1 MKAQVCTTH
10 DKSQCSNVKNVLINP
25 MLRFNFE
32 QMNSFEIQS
41 ESKTPA
47 VRRVNYRNSIISNEL
62 KIYQSYTHKPELEQC
77 ALFKNWLRG
86 L

>member
-1 MKAQVCTTH
+1 MKPRACTSH
-10 DKSQCSNVKNVLINP
+10 DKSQCNNVKNVLINP

-32 QMNSFEIQS
+32 QIHSFEIQS

-47 VRRVNYRNSIISNEL
+47 VSRVNYSNSIISNEL
-62 KIYQSYTHKPELEQC
+62 KIYQIYTQKPELVQY

>member
-1 MKAQVCTTH
+1 
-10 DKSQCSNVKNVLINP
+10 

-32 QMNSFEIQS
+32 QINNFEIQS

-47 VRRVNYRNSIISNEL
+47 VCRVNYRNLIISNEL
-62 KIYQSYTHKPELEQC
+62 KIYQSYTHKPKLEQC